1 MFEVDEIY
9 IAQSVRMMRTGYE
22 GTIII
27 VEGGSDIRAYSNF
40 MDPDECR
47 FIPAYGKENAIKALQ
62 ILESENHRGL
72 MSIVD
77 ADLFH
82 LESVSPKSDNLFFTD
97 THDFETMVLRTD
109 IMDKII
115 SEFVDTDKTRK
126 IDKPINIKLIENAL
140 ILGYFRWI
148 NSSYKE
154 NLDLEFKGLNYD
166 QFIDKIQFEIELNNL
181 IEEVKLRSDNYSVD
195 SRRIKLLIIQLIK
208 EGHDPWQVCRGHDI
222 TEILSFGLNMI
233 FGFRK
238 DIPIRSEK
246 IEKILRISYGRSHF
260 EKTVLF
266 SFIDK
271 WESINN
277 PFKVLKRCS

>member
-47 FIPAYGKENAIKALQ
+47 FIPAHGKENAIKALQ

-277 PFKVLKRCS
+277 PFKVLKRCT